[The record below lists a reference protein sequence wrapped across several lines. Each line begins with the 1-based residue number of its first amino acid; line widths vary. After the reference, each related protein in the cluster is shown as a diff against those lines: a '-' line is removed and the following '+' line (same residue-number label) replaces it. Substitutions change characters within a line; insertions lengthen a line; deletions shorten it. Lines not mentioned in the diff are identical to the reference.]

1 VHAITEGLQP
11 GSAPPL
17 SAISLSSSGS
27 TAGAAAACSG
37 AGGRA
42 AAAPAR
48 ALFPPGCGC
57 GPAAP
62 EAFYRVREALAAAL
76 KALATAFKG
85 THPGL
90 ARAVKRVVDELEETG
105 LFD

>member
-1 VHAITEGLQP
+1 MNAITEGLRP

-17 SAISLSSSGS
+17 SAVSMSSSGS
-27 TAGAAAACSG
+27 AAGARSG
-37 AGGRA
+37 AGGRGGA
-42 AAAPAR
+42 AQTR
-48 ALFPPGCGC
+48 ALFPPGCSC

-90 ARAVKRVVDELEETG
+90 ARAVKGVVDELEETG